1 MKFPILYA
9 LLPPHKK
16 KVFFYKGHTIL
27 TSCRFSLISFSFTQQ
42 DISFMVNKLAQ
53 FMHCH
58 IKTINCSKA
67 NLLIISSIPCI
78 TAFSI
83 MDENISFY
91 ENVGSWILRIN
102 YEYCK
107 ILINYFYEMKIDQ
120 N

>member
-1 MKFPILYA
+1 
-9 LLPPHKK
+9 
-16 KVFFYKGHTIL
+16 
-27 TSCRFSLISFSFTQQ
+27 
-42 DISFMVNKLAQ
+42 
-53 FMHCH
+53 
-58 IKTINCSKA
+58 
-67 NLLIISSIPCI
+67 
-78 TAFSI
+78 